1 MQIYNGKTGTLFFC
15 NLAVFFKVKRHIF
28 QEKVVSLSCKTNI
41 DKKMKRNNAVKRL
54 LGLVMMVCVAM
65 PLCAR
70 NAQSW
75 HVIDGALPAAPDYN
89 DMTQWYMQDRNAEA
103 DIFYVIS
110 TETDDYQLPGSPV
123 FHFAD
128 TYNDQVREA
137 FYGEMAGVDYL
148 YSGNLNYYSP
158 YYRQCTMQ
166 AFMTDSV
173 LSMRLPLSEEDVSR
187 AFRHYLKHMN
197 GGRPFILAGFS
208 QGAMLVLHLLQ
219 EMDSATYDR
228 MIAAYVIGANVPQ
241 RLVDACDRIVP
252 AQGADDTGVTICYN
266 SVRDPGCVLHLL
278 GDDNAVAINPV
289 NWRTDATPAT
299 LVTVPSPGQQEGVQ
313 RADTLTVRLDPATH
327 LLLVDGFTGTNY
339 VLPLFGKE
347 GNYHTRELWFYR
359 EPLREN
365 MALRAASYFKNK
377 VKQ

>member
-1 MQIYNGKTGTLFFC
+1 MQNYNVKWRPFIFC

-41 DKKMKRNNAVKRL
+41 DKKMKRINAVKRL
-54 LGLVMMVCVAM
+54 MGLLVMVCVTM
-65 PLCAR
+65 PLCAIGV
-70 NAQSW
+70 QSW

-110 TETDDYQLPGSPV
+110 TETDDYQLPDSPV

-128 TYNDQVREA
+128 TYNEQVREA

-173 LSMRLPLSEEDVSR
+173 LSMRLPLAEEDVSR

-241 RLVDACDRIVP
+241 RLVDSCDKIVP

-313 RADTLTVRLDPATH
+313 RADTLTVHLDPATH

-359 EPLREN
+359 EPVRKN

-377 VKQ
+377 VK